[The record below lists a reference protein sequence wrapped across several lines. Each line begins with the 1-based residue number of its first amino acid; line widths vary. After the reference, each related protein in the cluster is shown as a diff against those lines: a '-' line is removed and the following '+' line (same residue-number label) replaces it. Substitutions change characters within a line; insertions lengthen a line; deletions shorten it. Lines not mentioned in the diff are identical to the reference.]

1 MKENEFD
8 TEVLVVTEEKR
19 IKHRPSW
26 LKFSS
31 FQEIYIYFWISSII
45 GHYLEVCWA
54 YSKHWMGGPLWL
66 PTMDT
71 IMPLAVPY
79 GLGAIA
85 VVMLTWPLMKTR
97 KLHMP
102 AVFALNVF
110 TTGAIEYFC
119 AMIIV
124 LFAGKN
130 SYWNYSSMP
139 FNLSGYTSLETS
151 IWFAI
156 AATVY
161 LYFIYPFF
169 KKAIDRLKKKHFSYI
184 FWILF
189 ITYAAD
195 LTYSLIK

>member
-1 MKENEFD
+1 MKEKELD
-8 TEVLVVTEEKR
+8 TEISSVTGKK
-19 IKHRPSW
+19 ITKHKPKW

-45 GHYLEVCWA
+45 GHYLEVVWA
-54 YSKHWMGGPLWL
+54 YAKHLMGGPLWQ

-97 KLHMP
+97 KLRAP
-102 AVFALNVF
+102 SVFALNVF

-119 AMIIV
+119 AILIV
-124 LFAGKN
+124 IFNGTN
-130 SYWNYSSMP
+130 SYWNYSSQP

-151 IWFAI
+151 VLFGI

-161 LYFIYPFF
+161 LYYIYPFF
-169 KKAIDRLKKKHFSYI
+169 KKLIDKLKKKHFNYI

-189 ITYAAD
+189 ITYIAD
-195 LTYSLIK
+195 LIHSLLK